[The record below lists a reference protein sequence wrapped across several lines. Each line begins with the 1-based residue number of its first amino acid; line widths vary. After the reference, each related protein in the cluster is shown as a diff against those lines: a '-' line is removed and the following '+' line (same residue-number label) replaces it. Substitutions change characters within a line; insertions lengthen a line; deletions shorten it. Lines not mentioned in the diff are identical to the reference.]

1 MKPTDFN
8 KEVEEKVTIN
18 LLSSKEL
25 DNAIKNI
32 SRPRFLGS
40 IHLNK
45 DYLNPN
51 YNISSVDNLLRGEL
65 ELKVNKSLK
74 NTISNPVTK
83 ALIVS
88 MIVFN
93 LVWMLLFFL
102 L

>member
-8 KEVEEKVTIN
+8 KEVEEKVPIN

-45 DYLNPN
+45 NLNPN

-74 NTISNPVTK
+74 NTILNPVTK

-88 MIVFN
+88 MILFN